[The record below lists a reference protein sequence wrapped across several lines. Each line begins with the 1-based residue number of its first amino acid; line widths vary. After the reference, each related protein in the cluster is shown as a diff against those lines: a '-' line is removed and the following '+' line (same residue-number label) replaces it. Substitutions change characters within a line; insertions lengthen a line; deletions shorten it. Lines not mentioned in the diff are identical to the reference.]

1 MTYLSI
7 LPAGKGHVNMNDA
20 QRRRSLD
27 AAVELTHFA
36 YRAMTAR
43 PDALLAARGLSRVHH
58 RILHFVVRLPDPS
71 VGDVLRTLG
80 VSKQALSGPL
90 RDLYAQKLITYV
102 RGADDARVKR
112 LSLTTEGR
120 KLEGRLAA
128 LQRAQFAAV
137 FEAEGAQAEAAWRA
151 IMRRL
156 GAHELA
162 QARFDIGDAPLT

>member
-1 MTYLSI
+1 M
-7 LPAGKGHVNMNDA
+7 KDA
-20 QRRRSLD
+20 KRRAALD

-58 RILHFVVRLPDPS
+58 RILHFVVRLPKPS
-71 VGDVLRTLG
+71 VSDLLRTLG

-90 RDLYAQKLITYV
+90 RDLYAQKLITYE
-102 RGADDARVKR
+102 RAPDDARVKH
-112 LSLTTEGR
+112 LSLTPEGR

-137 FEAEGAQAEAAWRA
+137 FEAEGAGAEAAWRA

-162 QARFDIGDAPLT
+162 QARFDIADGDAT

>member
-1 MTYLSI
+1 MQD
-7 LPAGKGHVNMNDA
+7 V
-20 QRRRSLD
+20 QRRLALD
-27 AAVELTHFA
+27 AAVELSHFA

-58 RILHFVVRLPDPS
+58 RILHFVVRLAKPS
-71 VGDVLRTLG
+71 VGDLRRTLG
-80 VSKQALSGPL
+80 VSKQALAGPL
-90 RDLYAQKLITYV
+90 RDLYAQKLITYS
-102 RGADDARVKR
+102 RGADARVKH
-112 LSLTTEGR
+112 LSLTAEGR

-156 GAHELA
+156 GATEIA
-162 QARFDIGDAPLT
+162 QAHFEIADQPLT

>member
-1 MTYLSI
+1 M
-7 LPAGKGHVNMNDA
+7 KDA
-20 QRRRSLD
+20 RRRDALD
-27 AAVELTHFA
+27 RAVELTHFA

-58 RILHFVVRLPDPS
+58 RILHFVVRLPRPS
-71 VGDVLRTLG
+71 VTDLLRTLG

-90 RDLYAQKLITYV
+90 RDLYAQKLITFD
-102 RGADDARVKR
+102 RAPDDARVKH
-112 LSLTTEGR
+112 LSLTPEGR

-137 FEAEGAQAEAAWRA
+137 FEAEGAEAEAAWRA

-162 QARFDIGDAPLT
+162 QARFDILDDEAT

>member
-1 MTYLSI
+1 MQD
-7 LPAGKGHVNMNDA
+7 V
-20 QRRRSLD
+20 QRRLALD
-27 AAVELTHFA
+27 AAVELSHFA

-43 PDALLAARGLSRVHH
+43 PDALLTARGLSRVHH
-58 RILHFVVRLPDPS
+58 RILHFVVRLAKPS
-71 VGDVLRTLG
+71 VGDLRRTLG

-90 RDLYAQKLITYV
+90 RDLYAQKLITYA
-102 RGADDARVKR
+102 RAADDARVKH

-137 FEAEGAQAEAAWRA
+137 FEAEGAEAEAAWRA

-156 GAHELA
+156 GATEIA
-162 QARFDIGDAPLT
+162 QAHFEIADQPLT

>member
-1 MTYLSI
+1 M
-7 LPAGKGHVNMNDA
+7 KDE
-20 QRRRSLD
+20 QRRLALD

-58 RILHFVVRLPDPS
+58 RILHFVVRLTSPS
-71 VGDVLRTLG
+71 VGDLRRTLG

-90 RDLYAQKLITYV
+90 RDLYAQKLVTYA
-102 RGADDARVKR
+102 RAADDARIKH
-112 LSLTTEGR
+112 LSLTPAGR

-137 FEAEGAQAEAAWRA
+137 FEAEGAVAEASWRA
-151 IMRRL
+151 IMHRL
-156 GAHELA
+156 GASELDRA
-162 QARFDIGDAPLT
+162 GFDLPVATTAAAGIQTQE

>member
-1 MTYLSI
+1 MKDE
-7 LPAGKGHVNMNDA
+7 A
-20 QRRRSLD
+20 RRRALD
-27 AAVELTHFA
+27 GAVELTHFA

-58 RILHFVVRLPDPS
+58 RVLHFVARLHKPS
-71 VGDVLRTLG
+71 VSDVLRTLG

-90 RDLYAQKLITYV
+90 RDLYAQKLITFT
-102 RGADDARVKR
+102 RSQDDARVKH
-112 LSLTTEGR
+112 LSLTAEGR

-137 FEAEGAQAEAAWRA
+137 FEAEGAAAEAAWRT

-156 GAHELA
+156 AAHELA
-162 QARFDIGDAPLT
+162 RACFDIDDREAT

>member
-1 MTYLSI
+1 LN
-7 LPAGKGHVNMNDA
+7 GEGVNVNHA
-20 QRRRSLD
+20 RRRLALD

-58 RILHFVVRLPDPS
+58 RILHFVVRLPAPS
-71 VGDVLRTLG
+71 VGDVRRTLG

-90 RDLYAQKLITYV
+90 RDLYAQKLLTYK
-102 RGADDARVKR
+102 RGADDARVKH
-112 LSLTTEGR
+112 LSLTPEGR

-137 FEAEGAQAEAAWRA
+137 FEAEGEEAEAAWRA
-151 IMRRL
+151 IMHRL
-156 GAHELA
+156 AAREMA
-162 QARFDIGDAPLT
+162 QAGFELPAG

>member
-1 MTYLSI
+1 V
-7 LPAGKGHVNMNDA
+7 KDA
-20 QRRRSLD
+20 KRRAALD

-58 RILHFVVRLPDPS
+58 RILHFVVRLPKPS
-71 VGDVLRTLG
+71 VSDLLRTLG
-80 VSKQALSGPL
+80 VSKQAMSGPL
-90 RDLYAQKLITYV
+90 RDLYAQKLIGYE
-102 RGADDARVKR
+102 RAPDDARVKH
-112 LSLTTEGR
+112 LSLTPEGR

-137 FEAEGAQAEAAWRA
+137 FEAEGAEAEAAWRA

-162 QARFDIGDAPLT
+162 QARFDIAEDDAT

>member
-1 MTYLSI
+1 M
-7 LPAGKGHVNMNDA
+7 KDDK
-20 QRRRSLD
+20 RRRALD

-58 RILHFVVRLPDPS
+58 RILHFVARLPRPS
-71 VGDVLRTLG
+71 VSDVLRTLG

-90 RDLYAQKLITYV
+90 RDLYAQKLIAFT
-102 RGADDARVKR
+102 RSPGDARVKI
-112 LSLTTEGR
+112 LSLTPEGR
-120 KLEGRLAA
+120 RLEGRLAA

-137 FEAEGAQAEAAWRA
+137 FEGAGPAAEDAWRA

-156 GAHELA
+156 ADQELA
-162 QARFDIGDAPLT
+162 RARFDIDDGSAA